1 MRSVQQCKCASVTFR
16 RPIEPKRSSL
26 HSAECGR
33 AETRVAR
40 MRAEYINQLDYS
52 RSVFNF
58 TTEAHHAWDDIV
70 QERQRNERLQGGCVD
85 AASSPVGFGRRS
97 NQEES
102 EDVTHAQCLQL
113 KVYKCR
119 TAGWVVSQ

>member
-1 MRSVQQCKCASVTFR
+1 MDTLAEQSKAVAQGAIPKGHGFETTQVSLDLMRSVQQCKCASVTFR

-52 RSVFNF
+52 RSAFNF
-58 TTEAHHAWDDIV
+58 ITEAHHA
-70 QERQRNERLQGGCVD
+70 ERDANKRGRERE
-85 AASSPVGFGRRS
+85 S
-97 NQEES
+97 NPRGETQS
-102 EDVTHAQCLQL
+102 A
-113 KVYKCR
+113 
-119 TAGWVVSQ
+119 